1 MELFGFWLLCGMVSA
16 VIAVNKGNS
25 GCGWFLL
32 GLLLG
37 PIGLVL
43 SLVVQ
48 GKPRLVEEKRLR
60 RGESRR
66 CLACAELVRAEALK
80 CRFCG
85 SDLAPLRPPGAEAL
99 EPDPDDWGFARKR
112 HVEKTVTRGSEM
124 VVVHGCVIEIEREGR
139 RDTAPAARDS
149 TSSDTSSQVAPEA
162 VAGDGVKPAPAKDKQ
177 TVRNSTQ
184 RRDSVSG
191 GMLLM
196 YALGAIG
203 LLIAFSYLAEPER
216 RRADETPNSAPSSS
230 PTPDPAWNREFRSR
244 FTDAGWQEFVTAR
257 TLNDAENNFSE
268 CVERARELS
277 CNCQREA
284 AAFVTRLSDVEGMSN
299 YRAGI
304 LRDARNIVEAC

>member
-48 GKPRLVEEKRLR
+48 GKPRLVEEKRLHS
-60 RGESRR
+60 GESRR
-66 CLACAELVRAEALK
+66 CPACAELVRPEAVK

-85 SDLAPLRPPGAEAL
+85 SELTPLRPPGA
-99 EPDPDDWGFARKR
+99 
-112 HVEKTVTRGSEM
+112 VTRGSEM
-124 VVVHGCVIEIEREGR
+124 VAVHGAVIEIERGGR

-149 TSSDTSSQVAPEA
+149 TLSNASSQVAPEA
-162 VAGDGVKPAPAKDKQ
+162 VDGDGVKPAPTEDKQ
-177 TVRNSTQ
+177 AVRNSTQ
-184 RRDSVSG
+184 QRDSVAG
-191 GMLLM
+191 GVLLIC
-196 YALGAIG
+196 ALGVTG
-203 LLIAFSYLAEPER
+203 LLISLSYLAEPER
-216 RRADETPNSAPSSS
+216 RRADETPTLVPSSS
-230 PTPDPAWNREFRSR
+230 PTPDPTWNRKFRSR
-244 FTDAGWQEFVTAR
+244 FTDAEWQEFITAR
-257 TLNDAENNFSE
+257 TLNDAENSFTE

-284 AAFVTRLSDVEGMSN
+284 AAFVTRMSGVERMSN

-304 LRDARNIVEAC
+304 LRDTRSIMDAC